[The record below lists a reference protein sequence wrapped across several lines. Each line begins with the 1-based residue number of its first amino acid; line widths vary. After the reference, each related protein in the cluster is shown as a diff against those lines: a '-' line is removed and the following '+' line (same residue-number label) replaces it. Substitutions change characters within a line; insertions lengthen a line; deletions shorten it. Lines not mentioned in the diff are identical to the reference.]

1 MNILNDFYRL
11 EVLVEGHQFS
21 ESGIYYQLLSESKH
35 QVHEEVYGGKVSYCG
50 CFLQVYVDYIRG
62 LPINDTP
69 EIFGLHENA
78 NITYAQN
85 ETFNMMSS
93 ILLLQPKS
101 SSAGGTSREEVSRL
115 VQYVIIYIMWK
126 YSV

>member
-1 MNILNDFYRL
+1 M
-11 EVLVEGHQFS
+11 
-21 ESGIYYQLLSESKH
+21 
-35 QVHEEVYGGKVSYCG
+35 
-50 CFLQVYVDYIRG
+50 DYIRS

-85 ETFNMMSS
+85 DTHGLLES

-101 SSAGGTSREEVSRL
+101 SSAGGSSREEVHVHVCIS
-115 VQYVIIYIMWK
+115 
-126 YSV
+126 SD